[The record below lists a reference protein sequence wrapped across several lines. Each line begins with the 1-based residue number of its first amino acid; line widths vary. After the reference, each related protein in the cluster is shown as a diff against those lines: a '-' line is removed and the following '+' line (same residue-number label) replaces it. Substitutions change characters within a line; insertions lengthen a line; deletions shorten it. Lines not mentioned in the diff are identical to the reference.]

1 VGKIAA
7 FLAAKRVIV
16 ELFIVLF
23 SYEATWEAGDVKS
36 PLGPENRL
44 GQMTLG
50 KKKKRGWNYR
60 AGRAAHQNR
69 AQRTARRS
77 LDPERTFG
85 SFMMRRIL

>member
-50 KKKKRGWNYR
+50 KKKKWG
-60 AGRAAHQNR
+60 
-69 AQRTARRS
+69 
-77 LDPERTFG
+77 
-85 SFMMRRIL
+85 